1 MLVLLSACDN
11 EIDPVLEHKKYVQ
24 DQKKAFAETF
34 TEMFGEIP
42 ADQSWDFSKYGKNT
56 SGTRAV
62 PNPLPYN
69 GKEVGNPK
77 TDNEWYEVKSDL
89 INIFNT
95 TLKEKNGNGQRL
107 SQEKVNIVAPNSK
120 FTIYPVFQGLSLNW
134 DLYMKVGTQA
144 PVLIWQKSHNIQAKD
159 ENGQWRNLGLNSD
172 NSAFDHNMYEGLT
185 YNLEWWNGRTNSH
198 YDFNYTYGSS
208 GYKGYKYWIDG
219 QGWIPWYG
227 PVFDYYEN
235 GEFKEKHANIP
246 GLGERGVTF
255 VDDDVDLGYKTTCY
269 ASRQMEKASD
279 PIQGIRTKGYTFDLS
294 DYAGQPVTFYLEI
307 NTRSKLYRNVSLGAK
322 MWSTTN
328 QMRFIDKNDISGLNF
343 SELESLGKDYML
355 VGIEDSDYRQD
366 NGTWKDGFGNTVS
379 GDNLAASDY
388 DYNDLVLLI
397 ISDEIK
403 TETDEYYNSKTIK
416 KRYMVEDLGTT
427 DDIDF
432 NDMVVDIEETKWY
445 KYTVTKT
452 NGEPT
457 NVVETPV
464 DDNDATHTNTQKA
477 IIRAMGGT
485 LDFDFKIG
493 GKVVFTKSTS
503 QYTVGTMYNTT
514 RDHINYSNVMWE
526 GTVSGWNPSENNV
539 SFTVYNK
546 NSPGNGS
553 SDGVGTSSYDIVFPG
568 LGEVPYIIAFDPS
581 KEWRDERHPICKKW
595 LAGEEPAQ
603 WEWPEPHDKE
613 GDMTYEKWKELYG
626 NNSSN

>member
-11 EIDPVLEHKKYVQ
+11 EIDPVLEHKNYVR

-69 GKEVGNPK
+69 GQVVGNPK
-77 TDNEWYEVKSDL
+77 TDNEWYEVKNDL
-89 INIFNT
+89 IDIFKT
-95 TLKEKNGNGQRL
+95 TLREKNGNGQRL

-159 ENGQWRNLGLNSD
+159 ENGQWRNLGLSWNSTD
-172 NSAFDHNMYEGLT
+172 FPAGLWDDLT
-185 YNLEWWNGRTNSH
+185 GNLEWKDGKNSSN
-198 YDFNYTYGSS
+198 YDYPYTYGSS
-208 GYKGYKYWIDG
+208 GFSAWEYWANDKWNI
-219 QGWIPWYG
+219 WYG
-227 PVFDYYEN
+227 ETYQDN
-235 GEFKEKHANIP
+235 GKTRADIP
-246 GLGERGVTF
+246 EVGDGRELSRVE
-255 VDDDVDLGYKTTCY
+255 DIGYKTTCY
-269 ASRQMEKASD
+269 AYPQMHEASD
-279 PIQGIRTKGYTFDLS
+279 PIKGIRTKGYTFDLS

-328 QMRFIDKNDISGLNF
+328 QMRFINKNDISGLNF

-403 TETDEYYNSKTIK
+403 TVTDEYDEPVITK

-432 NDMVVDIEETKWY
+432 NDMVVDIEQTEWFHY
-445 KYTVTKT
+445 KVTKV
-452 NGEPT
+452 NGEVTDIVKTPSSTKPT
-457 NVVETPV
+457 
-464 DDNDATHTNTQKA
+464 TQKA

-485 LDFDFKIG
+485 LKFDFKIG
-493 GKVVFTKSTS
+493 DEVVYTKGVTT
-503 QYTVGTMYNTT
+503 YNGLTHTVGTMYNTT
-514 RDHINYSNVMWE
+514 RNSIDYNKNMWE

-539 SFTVYNK
+539 SFIVYKNGTNASSGLKDETVEITWPN
-546 NSPGNGS
+546 
-553 SDGVGTSSYDIVFPG
+553 I
-568 LGEVPYIIAFDPS
+568 GEVPFIMAFDPT
-581 KEWRDERHPICKKW
+581 KEWRDERHQICRDW
-595 LAGEEPAQ
+595 LFYNEAAQ
-603 WEWPEPHDKE
+603 WEWPEPHNQD
-613 GDMTYEKWKELYG
+613 GDMTYEEWLKTQQG
-626 NNSSN
+626 N

>member
-1 MLVLLSACDN
+1 
-11 EIDPVLEHKKYVQ
+11 
-24 DQKKAFAETF
+24 
-34 TEMFGEIP
+34 
-42 ADQSWDFSKYGKNT
+42 
-56 SGTRAV
+56 
-62 PNPLPYN
+62 
-69 GKEVGNPK
+69 
-77 TDNEWYEVKSDL
+77 
-89 INIFNT
+89 
-95 TLKEKNGNGQRL
+95 
-107 SQEKVNIVAPNSK
+107 
-120 FTIYPVFQGLSLNW
+120 
-134 DLYMKVGTQA
+134 
-144 PVLIWQKSHNIQAKD
+144 
-159 ENGQWRNLGLNSD
+159 
-172 NSAFDHNMYEGLT
+172 
-185 YNLEWWNGRTNSH
+185 
-198 YDFNYTYGSS
+198 
-208 GYKGYKYWIDG
+208 
-219 QGWIPWYG
+219 
-227 PVFDYYEN
+227 
-235 GEFKEKHANIP
+235 
-246 GLGERGVTF
+246 
-255 VDDDVDLGYKTTCY
+255 
-269 ASRQMEKASD
+269 
-279 PIQGIRTKGYTFDLS
+279 
-294 DYAGQPVTFYLEI
+294 
-307 NTRSKLYRNVSLGAK
+307 

-328 QMRFIDKNDISGLNF
+328 QMRFINKNDIRGLNF

-464 DDNDATHTNTQKA
+464 DDNDATHPKTQKA

-493 GKVVFTKSTS
+493 GNVVFTKSTS
-503 QYTVGTMYNTT
+503 QYAVGTMYNTT
-514 RDHINYSNVMWE
+514 RNSIDYNKKMWE
-526 GTVSGWNPSENNV
+526 GTVSGWNPTANNV

-553 SDGVGTSSYDIVFPG
+553 SDGVGTSSYDIVFPA

-613 GDMTYEKWKELYG
+613 GDMTYEKWKEMYG

>member
-11 EIDPVLEHKKYVQ
+11 EIDPVLEHKNYVQ
-24 DQKKAFAETF
+24 NQKKAFAETF

-69 GKEVGNPK
+69 GQVVGNPK
-77 TDNEWYEVKSDL
+77 TDKDGWYEVKDDL
-89 INIFNT
+89 INIFKT
-95 TLKEKNGNGQRL
+95 TLKEKNTNTANLGQG
-107 SQEKVNIVAPNSK
+107 SVYMVAPNSK

-159 ENGQWRNLGLNSD
+159 ENGQWRNLGLENNETD
-172 NSAFDHNMYEGLT
+172 FPFGLWDDLT
-185 YNLEWWNGRTNSH
+185 GNLEWKSGVNSSH
-198 YDFNYTYGSS
+198 YDFGYTYGSS
-208 GYKGYKYWIDG
+208 GFGAWKYWPNN
-219 QGWIPWYG
+219 GWEVYYG
-227 PVFDYYEN
+227 ETHEWN
-235 GEFKEKHANIP
+235 GNTYTK
-246 GLGERGVTF
+246 
-255 VDDDVDLGYKTTCY
+255 DDKLLYRVEDVGYKTSCY
-269 ASRQMEKASD
+269 AYPQMHEAPV
-279 PIQGIRTKGYTFDLS
+279 PIKGIRTKGYTFDLS
-294 DYAGQPVTFYLEI
+294 AYAGQPVSFYLEI

-328 QMRFIDKNDISGLNF
+328 QMRFINKDVSEISGLDF
-343 SELESLGKDYML
+343 SDLESLGKDYML
-355 VGIEDSDYRQD
+355 VGIEDSDYQQD
-366 NGTWKDGFGNTVS
+366 NGTWKDGLGNTVS
-379 GDNLAASDY
+379 GEHLAASDY

-397 ISDEIK
+397 ISDDIK
-403 TETDEYYNSKTIK
+403 TVTDEYDEPVITK

-432 NDMVVDIEETKWY
+432 NDMVVDIEQTEWFHY
-445 KYTVTKT
+445 KVTKV
-452 NGEPT
+452 NGVVTGVDKTPSPT
-457 NVVETPV
+457 KPT
-464 DDNDATHTNTQKA
+464 TQKA

-568 LGEVPYIIAFDPS
+568 LGEVPYIIAFDPT